1 MENKVKVVNLI
12 SGKVSLDMPDIR
24 LNRMWEKK
32 GAVKTIPYDQLEEA
46 LYDPGVEFLFK
57 EGILGMEDMETK
69 IALGLEPEGAEKPV
83 NIITLNDQQRKR
95 YLTVMPIAEFRQEIK
110 KLPIEQVKELGN
122 FAIANEITSDFDKAD
137 IIKDMTGIDI
147 VKTIELN
154 RQDKAK

>member
-1 MENKVKVVNLI
+1 MENKVKVVNLV
-12 SGKVSLDMPDIR
+12 SGKVSLNIPDIR
-24 LNRMWEKK
+24 LNRTWEKK

-46 LYDPGVEFLFK
+46 LYDPGVEFLFR

-69 IALGLEPEGAEKPV
+69 IALGLEPEGAKEPV
-83 NIITLNDQQRKR
+83 NIITLSDQQRKR